1 MTRSKTGYGTQ
12 TIGSLIQ
19 LLKNTVEE
27 NRYLSMDSPVMISDY
42 AMSGFKYEFDV
53 LPNYSPLNHTAGV
66 CLFHSLGEEIKE
78 PLEEDVKVKIP
89 IEIEEETEEETEEDT
104 SIMKFVN
111 WFKN

>member
-1 MTRSKTGYGTQ
+1 MKTKAKVGYGTQ

-27 NRYLSMDSPVMISDY
+27 NNYLSMDSPVMISDY

-53 LPNYSPLNHTAGV
+53 LPNYSPLHHTAGV
-66 CLFHSLGEEIKE
+66 CLFHSLGEEQEGIE
-78 PLEEDVKVKIP
+78 EEDVKVIIP
-89 IEIEEETEEETEEDT
+89 TETKENREES

-111 WFKN
+111 WYKK